1 MKMNKWKI
9 FTNGIIKENP
19 VFVLLL
25 ALCPLLG
32 VTTSAI
38 NGLGMGLATTFVM
51 ILVNVVISSMKNLIP
66 DAVRIPIFIIVMAS
80 CVTVMELFMQVF
92 VPDLHSQLGLFIPL
106 IVVNC
111 IVFMRAEAFASKNNV
126 FNSAIDGLGMGLG
139 FTLALVLLGTVRE
152 LLGSLSVFDY
162 KFVDA
167 DGIIV
172 FVLAPGAFLALGFLL
187 AFINSLKSKK
197 SVN

>member
-1 MKMNKWKI
+1 MNKWKI

-51 ILVNVVISSMKNLIP
+51 IMCNIIIASIKNFIP
-66 DAVRIPIFIIVMAS
+66 DTVRIPIFVIVMAS
-80 CVTVMELFMQVF
+80 CVTVMELFMQVL

-126 FNSAIDGLGMGLG
+126 LNSILDGMGMGLG
-139 FTLALVLLGTVRE
+139 FTLALTLLGTIRE
-152 LLGSLSVFDY
+152 LLGNLSVFGY

-187 AFINSLKSKK
+187 ALMNLIKSKK
-197 SVN
+197 ANS